1 MEPMQLR
8 LQPTPESASEA
19 RKSVLA
25 WSQFLDPVSLSDVR
39 TVVSE
44 LVALSVKHGSAGPI
58 DLQLELGQ
66 ADVKGI
72 VFDNVAHAMDA
83 AAEEPTFALLII
95 DGLVDEWSTDPE
107 RRAVRFRMPIERL
120 NAA

>member
-1 MEPMQLR
+1 MQLR

-25 WSQFLDPVSLSDVR
+25 WSQVLDPNSLSDVR

-44 LVALSVKHGSAGPI
+44 LVALSVKHGGGGPI
-58 DLQLELGQ
+58 DVRLELDQ
-66 ADVKGI
+66 SDVKGN
-72 VFDNVAHAMDA
+72 VLDNAAHAVDM
-83 AAEEPTFALLII
+83 AAEEASFALKII

-107 RRAVRFRMPIERL
+107 RGAVWFRMSIEPL